1 MIYWTVKLEKFDYKA
16 FQDFMLSK
24 NIKIKAFDTYM
35 EAYRFV
41 IHYGIREKEIE
52 KAVKAIKEYFSLLKT
67 K

>member
-1 MIYWTVKLEKFDYKA
+1 
-16 FQDFMLSK
+16 MLSK
-24 NIKIKAFDTYM
+24 NIKIKAFDNYM

-52 KAVKAIKEYFSLLKT
+52 SAVKAIKEYFSLLKT